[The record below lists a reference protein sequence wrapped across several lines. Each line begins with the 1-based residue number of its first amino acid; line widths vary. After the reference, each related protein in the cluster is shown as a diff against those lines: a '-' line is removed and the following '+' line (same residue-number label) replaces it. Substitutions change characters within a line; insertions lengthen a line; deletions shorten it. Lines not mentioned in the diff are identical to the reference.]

1 MDIGTVSAIDI
12 NQEMRDAYLDYAMS
26 VIVARALPDAR
37 DGLKPVHRRILYAM
51 YDMGIRANTP
61 HRKSARIVGEVL
73 GKYHPHGDQAVYD
86 AMVRMAQEFS
96 LRYMLVDGQGNFGS
110 IDGDSAAA
118 MRYTEVRLA
127 RIAMELL
134 EDIEK
139 ETVGFSENF
148 DGSLVQPDVLPARVP
163 NLLINGGS
171 GIAVG
176 MATNIPP
183 HNLNEI
189 CDATIY
195 LIDHQDDQD
204 TVTLDDLMKFVK
216 GPDFPTGGMILGTE
230 GIRSAYA
237 TGRGRVIMR
246 AVAEVEEL
254 PRSPDRHRINITE
267 IPYQVNKSNLIERMA
282 ELANQGKIKEISDI
296 RDESDRNGISIIVEL
311 KRGTQP
317 KKVLNQLYKHT
328 QLQQTFGVQ
337 LLALVDREPRLLS
350 LKRALQI
357 FIDHRLDVIT
367 KRTQFE
373 LKKALRRQHILEGLR
388 IALSDL
394 DAVIETIRRSPD
406 AETARQQLME
416 RFTLS
421 ELQATAILDM
431 QLRRLAALE
440 RQKIEDE
447 YKEIS
452 ERVDYLRG
460 VLADRSRILALIK
473 EDLEDLKARYGDE
486 RRTEIAFGVEAYL
499 NMEDL
504 IQDEDVLISI
514 TQRGYIKRT
523 PVAAYR
529 MQGRGGR
536 GLIGMSTRDQDELLH
551 LLHAG
556 TLNHILFFTDQG
568 KVYSERAYEIPQLDR
583 TAKGTSLMAI
593 LPLVPDEKVTAAL
606 AVPNF
611 DDAEFLTMITRK
623 GRIKRVTLDSFA
635 NVRTSGLIAINLDE
649 DDALGWVKMTKGE
662 QDLIVVSER
671 GQAIRFNEEDVRAVG
686 RTAAGVHAMRLDEG
700 DYLTGADVVR
710 PECRLLL
717 ITEKGY
723 GKRTPL
729 DEFRRQGRYGK
740 GVRAMFIGDFTG
752 KIVSARVVDEEDE
765 VTFISTSGII
775 LRTAVNLISLQSRHS
790 RGVSVMDMKGSDVI
804 ASVAIVREGFL
815 SRIKDG
821 EKGEDDELA
830 APTAAGDEQ
839 DNQELSSSVPDIE
852 EQGDQE
858 QTSPVEDGD
867 EISESPDSIDSD
879 FDEL

>member
-1 MDIGTVSAIDI
+1 MITSLTEVPLDIGTISAIDI
-12 NQEMRDAYLDYAMS
+12 NQEMRDSYLDYAMS

-51 YDMGIRANTP
+51 HDMGIRTNTP

-118 MRYTEVRLA
+118 MRYTEA
-127 RIAMELL
+127 RIARIATELL
-134 EDIEK
+134 DDIEK
-139 ETVGFSENF
+139 ETVSFSENF
-148 DGSLVQPDVLPARVP
+148 DGSLEEPDVLPARLP

-183 HNLNEI
+183 HNLNEV
-189 CDATIY
+189 CDATIF
-195 LIDHQDDQD
+195 LLDHQDDRD
-204 TVTLDDLMKFVK
+204 TVTLDDLMQFVK
-216 GPDFPTGGMILGTE
+216 GPDFPTGGLILGTE
-230 GIRSAYA
+230 GIRNAYA

-246 AVAEVEEL
+246 ALATVEEM
-254 PRSPDRHRINITE
+254 PGSTERHRINITE
-267 IPYQVNKSNLIERMA
+267 IPFQVNKSNLIERMA
-282 ELANQGKIKEISDI
+282 ELANQRKITEISDI
-296 RDESDRNGISIIVEL
+296 RDESDRNGISVIVEL

-337 LLALVDREPRLLS
+337 MLALVNREPRLLS

-357 FIDHRLDVIT
+357 YIDHRVDVIT

-373 LKKALRRQHILEGLR
+373 LNKALHRQHILEGLR
-388 IALSDL
+388 IALDNL
-394 DAVIETIRRSPD
+394 DAVIETIRRSSD
-406 AETARQQLME
+406 AEAARQQLME
-416 RFTLS
+416 RFALS
-421 ELQATAILDM
+421 EVQATAILDM

-440 RQKIEDE
+440 RQKIENE
-447 YKEIS
+447 YKEIT
-452 ERVDYLRG
+452 ERVYYLRG
-460 VLADRSRILALIK
+460 ILADHGKILGLIK
-473 EDLEDLKARYGDE
+473 EDLQELKDRFGDE
-486 RRTEIAFGVEAYL
+486 RRTEIALGIDAYL

-529 MQGRGGR
+529 KQGRGGR
-536 GLIGMSTRDQDELLH
+536 GLIGMSTRDEDELLH

-556 TLNHILFFTDQG
+556 TLNHILFFTDRG

-593 LPLVPDEKVTAAL
+593 LPLMPNEKVTAAL
-606 AVPNF
+606 AVHNF
-611 DDAEFLTMITRK
+611 EDAEFLTMITRK
-623 GRIKRVTLDSFA
+623 GRIKRVTLDAFA
-635 NVRTSGLIAINLDE
+635 HVRASGLIAVNLDE
-649 DDALGWVKMTKGE
+649 DDALGWVKMTKGD
-662 QDLIVVSER
+662 QDLIVVSEM
-671 GQAIRFNEEDVRAVG
+671 GKAIRFNEEDVRAVG
-686 RTAAGVHAMRLDEG
+686 RTAAGVHAMRLGKG
-700 DYLTGADVVR
+700 DLLTGADVVR
-710 PECRLLL
+710 PDCHLLL

-740 GVRAMFIGDFTG
+740 GVRAMFISDLTG
-752 KIVSARVVDEEDE
+752 LIVSARIVDENDE
-765 VTFISTSGII
+765 VTFISTGGII
-775 LRTAVNLISLQSRHS
+775 LRTSVNLISLQSRHS
-790 RGVSVMDMKGSDVI
+790 RGVSVMDLKNSDVI
-804 ASVAIVREGFL
+804 VSVAIVREGFL
-815 SRIKDG
+815 SRVKEEDQEDG
-821 EKGEDDELA
+821 VEL
-830 APTAAGDEQ
+830 E
-839 DNQELSSSVPDIE
+839 SVPD
-852 EQGDQE
+852 GDSTIASSDAE
-858 QTSPVEDGD
+858 KDDSNAEGD
-867 EISESPDSIDSD
+867 DSAI
-879 FDEL
+879 L

>member
-1 MDIGTVSAIDI
+1 MDIGTINAIDI
-12 NQEMRDAYLDYAMS
+12 DQEMRDAYLDYAMS

-51 YDMGIRANTP
+51 HDMGIRANTP

-118 MRYTEVRLA
+118 MRYTEA
-127 RIAMELL
+127 RISRIATELL
-134 EDIEK
+134 DDIEK
-139 ETVGFSENF
+139 ETISFSENF
-148 DGSLVQPDVLPARVP
+148 DGSLQEPDVLPARLP

-176 MATNIPP
+176 MATNLPP

-189 CDATIY
+189 CDATIF
-195 LIDHQDDQD
+195 LVDHQDDQD
-204 TVTLDDLMKFVK
+204 TVTLDDLMQFVK
-216 GPDFPTGGMILGTE
+216 GPDFPTGGLILGNE
-230 GIRSAYA
+230 GIRNAYA

-246 AVAEVEEL
+246 ALATVEEM
-254 PRSPDRHRINITE
+254 PGSTERHRINVTE
-267 IPYQVNKSNLIERMA
+267 IPFQVNKSNLIERMA
-282 ELANQGKIKEISDI
+282 ELANQGKITEISDI

-337 LLALVDREPRLLS
+337 MLALVNREPRLLS

-357 FIDHRLDVIT
+357 YIDHRVDVIT
-367 KRTQFE
+367 KRTRFE
-373 LKKALRRQHILEGLR
+373 LNKALHRQHILEGLR
-388 IALSDL
+388 IALDNL

-406 AETARQQLME
+406 AEAARQQLME
-416 RFTLS
+416 RFALS
-421 ELQATAILDM
+421 EVQATAILDM

-447 YKEIS
+447 YNEIS
-452 ERVDYLRG
+452 KRVDHLRNI
-460 VLADRSRILALIK
+460 LADHTKILGLIK
-473 EDLEDLKARYGDE
+473 EDLQELKDRFGDE
-486 RRTEIAFGVEAYL
+486 RRTEIALGIEAYL

-529 MQGRGGR
+529 KQGRGGR
-536 GLIGMSTRDQDELLH
+536 GLIGMSTRDKDELLH

-593 LPLVPDEKVTAAL
+593 LPLVPNEKVTAAL
-606 AVPNF
+606 AVHNF
-611 DDAEFLTMITRK
+611 EDAEFLTMITRK
-623 GRIKRVTLDSFA
+623 GRIKRVTLDAFA
-635 NVRTSGLIAINLDE
+635 NVRSSGLIAINLDE

-662 QDLIVVSER
+662 QDLIVVSEKGR
-671 GQAIRFNEEDVRAVG
+671 AIRFNEEDVRAVG
-686 RTAAGVHAMRLDEG
+686 RTAAGVHAMRLDKG
-700 DYLTGADVVR
+700 DFLTGADVVR
-710 PECRLLL
+710 PECHLLL

-740 GVRAMFIGDFTG
+740 GVRAMFIGDLTG
-752 KIVSARVVDEEDE
+752 LIVSARIVDENDE
-765 VTFISTSGII
+765 VTFISTGGII
-775 LRTAVNLISLQSRHS
+775 LRTSVNLISLQSRHS
-790 RGVSVMDMKGSDVI
+790 RGVSVMDLKNSDVI
-804 ASVAIVREGFL
+804 VSVAIVREGFL
-815 SRIKDG
+815 SRVKEEEQEEEQEPASLPEGDNTLPSVDT
-821 EKGEDDELA
+821 EDDDSVLA
-830 APTAAGDEQ
+830 
-839 DNQELSSSVPDIE
+839 
-852 EQGDQE
+852 
-858 QTSPVEDGD
+858 
-867 EISESPDSIDSD
+867 
-879 FDEL
+879 